1 MNSFVVVLAEAEFI
15 DEGKNQI
22 LAGVDKL
29 YCPTSEVNSEQ

>member
-1 MNSFVVVLAEAEFI
+1 MNSFVVVLADI